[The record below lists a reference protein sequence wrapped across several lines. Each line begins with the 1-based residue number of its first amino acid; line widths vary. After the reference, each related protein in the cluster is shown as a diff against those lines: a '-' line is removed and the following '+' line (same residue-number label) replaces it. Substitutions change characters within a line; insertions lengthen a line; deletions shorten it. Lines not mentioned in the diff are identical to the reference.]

1 MAAAP
6 QRGANPPFATG
17 ERGLIPVRKLSCALL
32 MGNKAHPYKLG
43 VGPPTLARTPLPAG
57 EGLGER
63 PLHQRADVMK
73 PAGAHDGA
81 AQEGNTFGRGTGSS
95 GGY

>member
-6 QRGANPPFATG
+6 QRGANPSFATG

-43 VGPPTLARTPLPAG
+43 VTLSARLCRFLSPFHYESGPLVRLRSTA
-57 EGLGER
+57 EKEFSINF
-63 PLHQRADVMK
+63 DK
-73 PAGAHDGA
+73 
-81 AQEGNTFGRGTGSS
+81 F
-95 GGY
+95 